1 MFSLCRVCKDGRVGF
16 VGVPAMAHK
25 EEDNES
31 DQVICVDS
39 KDADD
44 AAQVIGRLIE
54 TRHRLASYRPTPQQ
68 PARGACRR

>member
-1 MFSLCRVCKDGRVGF
+1 MSTKAEGKR
-16 VGVPAMAHK
+16 PMAHK

-31 DQVICVDS
+31 DQVILRRLK

-54 TRHRLASYRPTPQQ
+54 TRHRLASSRPTP
-68 PARGACRR
+68 

>member
-39 KDADD
+39 K
-44 AAQVIGRLIE
+44 RTL
-54 TRHRLASYRPTPQQ
+54 TM
-68 PARGACRR
+68 RRR